1 MTYILKRMEYMCV
14 TVCVEDMGHEGL
26 DNQMVMDV
34 AVSMYACFDN
44 SN

>member
-1 MTYILKRMEYMCV
+1 
-14 TVCVEDMGHEGL
+14 VCVEDMGDEVL

>member
-1 MTYILKRMEYMCV
+1 
-14 TVCVEDMGHEGL
+14 VCGGHGDEGL
-26 DNQMVMDV
+26 DDQMVMDV